1 MTSAYLPSTVGGGD
15 LVAELASIAPQAGP
29 NTGLWPGLTIY
40 RFTAPAGPT
49 WEEIQSL
56 SLCVVAQGRKAVT
69 VDGET
74 YMYDPFRY
82 LVLSS
87 HLHFQAEILEAT
99 IGRPFLSLVLQIEP
113 DLVRQVSSDML
124 ERRTTVFRSREA
136 EAGARPPDACVSA
149 LDQELLGV
157 VLRFLRA
164 VKTTADRRVLAP
176 LYLQELVYR
185 VLQREQYARLLALA
199 AAQSASNPVSAVLE
213 YMRAHLYESLTVA
226 DLADLVS
233 LSPSA
238 FAHLF
243 RDVTGRSPYQFLK
256 EMRLDRARELL
267 VDGHLTVARISK
279 EVGYASVSH
288 FISEFRGRFGRRR
301 APTRP
306 ARLRRRLPRRLA
318 MDSGLA
324 ARRHHRQRPRT
335 AARHRLHRLIRTSES
350 LARADRGGD
359 GVPRRGQRALPRVV
373 IPAGRVIQEVQVDDQ
388 AAVRSAQVRALGG
401 VQRVPA
407 AAVAGLAR
415 GAVAQW
421 QQQAAGVLAQPPDV
435 ETASSGAG
443 SRKQPMRST
452 GDPVAGR
459 HRQRTVPCRP
469 GSAATRNAG
478 RVVGPVRQAR
488 RTQRIARRQRALRM
502 RPEQPFR
509 PCLHSSCACSG
520 SSSARTAA

>member
-1 MTSAYLPSTVGGGD
+1 MTSGYLPSTVGGGD

-176 LYLQELVYR
+176 LYL
-185 VLQREQYARLLALA
+185 
-199 AAQSASNPVSAVLE
+199 
-213 YMRAHLYESLTVA
+213 
-226 DLADLVS
+226 DL
-233 LSPSA
+233 
-238 FAHLF
+238 
-243 RDVTGRSPYQFLK
+243 R
-256 EMRLDRARELL
+256 
-267 VDGHLTVARISK
+267 VAR
-279 EVGYASVSH
+279 
-288 FISEFRGRFGRRR
+288 
-301 APTRP
+301 
-306 ARLRRRLPRRLA
+306 PR
-318 MDSGLA
+318 
-324 ARRHHRQRPRT
+324 
-335 AARHRLHRLIRTSES
+335 
-350 LARADRGGD
+350 
-359 GVPRRGQRALPRVV
+359 
-373 IPAGRVIQEVQVDDQ
+373 
-388 AAVRSAQVRALGG
+388 
-401 VQRVPA
+401 
-407 AAVAGLAR
+407 
-415 GAVAQW
+415 
-421 QQQAAGVLAQPPDV
+421 
-435 ETASSGAG
+435 
-443 SRKQPMRST
+443 
-452 GDPVAGR
+452 
-459 HRQRTVPCRP
+459 
-469 GSAATRNAG
+469 
-478 RVVGPVRQAR
+478 
-488 RTQRIARRQRALRM
+488 
-502 RPEQPFR
+502 
-509 PCLHSSCACSG
+509 
-520 SSSARTAA
+520 